1 MQANGEY
8 TVHRS
13 VFKDA
18 CGGVFDAGEVFHI
31 KTNLNTPNDLSNA
44 RLVFYTGRVIK
55 IDDESQA
62 GILNGTFSNIY
73 FYEDDVLL
81 KNITEDTEVIV
92 NNNHTLTAI
101 WEKE

>member
-44 RLVFYTGRVIK
+44 RLV
-55 IDDESQA
+55 S
-62 GILNGTFSNIY
+62 
-73 FYEDDVLL
+73 
-81 KNITEDTEVIV
+81 
-92 NNNHTLTAI
+92 
-101 WEKE
+101 